1 MKTSIIG
8 ESSMIGKTE
17 KRLMDAVATNGTI
30 HLSLIDPQNLTS
42 EAAGELAIKLH
53 DLGSSGIIVGGS
65 TVVSQREL
73 DQVVKEIKKKTNL
86 PTILF
91 PNGIT
96 GISEYADAIFF
107 STLMNSF
114 NPYYIMGV
122 QALGAPLVKRYR
134 LEPIPMG
141 YIIVGSD
148 SGAAGFVGQA
158 LPIPRDKPELAS
170 MYAMAAEFLGMRF
183 VYLEAGSGS
192 DRSVPTD
199 MIRQVRKSTGV
210 KLIVGG
216 GIRTPEQVQEI
227 AGAGADLIV
236 TGTVIEQSSIEDTG
250 KLIASL
256 RRR

>member
-1 MKTSIIG
+1 
-8 ESSMIGKTE
+8 MIGKTE
-17 KRLMDAVATNGTI
+17 KCLMDAVARDGTI

-42 EAAGELAIKLH
+42 EAAGELALKLH
-53 DLGSSGIIVGGS
+53 DLGSAGIIVGGS

-73 DQVVKEIKKKTNL
+73 DHVVKEIKKKTSL

-107 STLMNSF
+107 STLMNST
-114 NPYYIMGV
+114 NPYYITGV
-122 QALGAPLVKRYR
+122 QALGAPLVKRYG

-192 DRSVPTD
+192 DKSVSTD
-199 MIRQVRKSTGV
+199 MIRQVKKSIGV

-216 GIRTPEQVQEI
+216 GIRTPEQAKDI
-227 AGAGADLIV
+227 AGAGADFIV
-236 TGTVIEQSSIEDTG
+236 TGTVIEQSSIRYTG
-250 KLIASL
+250 QLIASL